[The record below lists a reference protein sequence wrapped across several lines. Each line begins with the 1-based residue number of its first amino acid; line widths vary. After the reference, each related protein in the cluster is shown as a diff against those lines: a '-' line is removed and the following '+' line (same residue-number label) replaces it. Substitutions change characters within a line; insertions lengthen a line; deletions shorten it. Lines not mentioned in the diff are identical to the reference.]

1 MYFGFWPF
9 FVLYVLKFEI
19 KRQKVPTLNGI
30 PGSASG
36 SLLGIPRHP
45 SEDGYLPLCVHACDQ
60 ANVGFLFRYKCPD
73 IVRRTLI
80 GDARISTRSVL
91 LYFVPL

>member
-30 PGSASG
+30 PGSAPAFDHQLVDAYSA
-36 SLLGIPRHP
+36 SMFLVSWAEIAR
-45 SEDGYLPLCVHACDQ
+45 SKTSYPLITTNYALIVAQ
-60 ANVGFLFRYKCPD
+60 SSTSRFLSSF
-73 IVRRTLI
+73 
-80 GDARISTRSVL
+80 A
-91 LYFVPL
+91 